1 MTTTATVPWNSSQE
15 GQRLTVNL
23 MVKQPAIVRARM
35 LSMLAQQF
43 ITDALL
49 RPGPPAPGGSVLYY
63 ESTPLFADDD
73 AAIVEE
79 FGEIPATVG
88 EMGRPMVVRTIKR
101 ALALLISEE
110 MRRRDDVGAVDKQI
124 TQIRNTIVRAW
135 ERVFLN
141 AILTNPGVHTL
152 GATTAWSSS
161 VSKIRYDLAQ
171 GMFLVENSDSDST
184 DNTGQ
189 NKFQFNPDT
198 LVISTKTSSDFLAS
212 DDIQKVFAGG
222 DLASESLQYT
232 GKMPKKF
239 FGLDVVKSWQLPA
252 DKAIV
257 LERRTVGGI
266 SDERP
271 LTVGRMV
278 ESEKDETWWMKTLR
292 QSAVFI
298 DQPKAACV
306 LTGV

>member
-1 MTTTATVPWNSSQE
+1 MAQTTVPWNSSQD

-23 MVKQPAIVRARM
+23 MVKRPAIVRARILQM
-35 LSMLAQQF
+35 MAQQF

-49 RPGPPAPGGSVLYY
+49 RPGPLAPGGSVLFY

-88 EMGRPMVVRTIKR
+88 EMGIPMIVRTIKR
-101 ALALLISEE
+101 ALALRISEE
-110 MRRRDDVGAVDKQI
+110 MRRRDDVGAVDTQL
-124 TQIRNTIVRAW
+124 TQIRNTLVRAW

-141 AILTNPGVHTL
+141 AILTNPKTHTL
-152 GATTAWSSS
+152 GATAAWSSGT
-161 VSKIRYDLAQ
+161 SKIRYDLAQ
-171 GMFLVENSDSDST
+171 GMFLVSNSDSDTT

-198 LVISTKTSSDFLAS
+198 LVISTKTSSDFLSS
-212 DDIQKVFAGG
+212 DDIQKVFLGG
-222 DLASESLQYT
+222 DIASENLQYT
-232 GKMPKKF
+232 GKMPNKF

-252 DKAIV
+252 NQAIV
-257 LERRTVGGI
+257 LERKTIGGI

-271 LTVGRMV
+271 LTVKPMV
-278 ESEKDETWWMKTLR
+278 EEPKTETWWQAVLR

-306 LTGV
+306 ITGV

>member
-1 MTTTATVPWNSSQE
+1 MTTVPWNSSQD
-15 GQRLTVNL
+15 GQRITVDA
-23 MVKQPAIVRARM
+23 MTKAPAVVRERM
-35 LSMLAQQF
+35 LDMLDQQF

-49 RPGPPAPGGSVLYY
+49 REGPPAPGGSVLYH

-73 AAIVEE
+73 AAIVAE

-88 EMGRPMVVRTIKR
+88 ELGRPMVVRTVKR

-110 MRRRDDVGAVDKQI
+110 MRLRDDVGAVDKQMV
-124 TQIRNTIVRAW
+124 QIRNTVVRAW

-141 AILTNPGVHTL
+141 AILTNASVHTL
-152 GATTAWSSS
+152 GATAAWSSG

-171 GMFLVENSDSDST
+171 ARFLVENSDADSN
-184 DNTGQ
+184 DNTGT
-189 NKFQFNPDT
+189 NKFMFNPDT
-198 LVISTKTSSDFLAS
+198 LVISTKTASDFLSS
-212 DDIQKVFAGG
+212 DDVAKVFLGG
-222 DLASESLQYT
+222 DIASENLQYT
-232 GKMPKKF
+232 GKMPRRF

-252 DKAIV
+252 NTAIV
-257 LERRTVGGI
+257 LERKTIGGI

-271 LTVGRMV
+271 LTVGRLI
-278 ESEKDETWWMKTLR
+278 EQPKDETWWMKILR

-306 LTGV
+306 LTGI